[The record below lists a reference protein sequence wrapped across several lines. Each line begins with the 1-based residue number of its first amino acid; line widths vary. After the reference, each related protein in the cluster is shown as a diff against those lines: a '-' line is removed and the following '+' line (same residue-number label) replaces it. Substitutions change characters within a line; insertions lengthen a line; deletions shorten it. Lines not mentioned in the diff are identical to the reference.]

1 MRELL
6 LLRHAK
12 SRWDEPET
20 ADHDR
25 GLAPR
30 GIAAARRMGAL
41 IAGQGWLPERILCST
56 ALRAQETLGLAREAW
71 PETPAIAKSDL
82 ATLYLAAPQRILD
95 IVRRQ
100 PDAAARL
107 LIVGHN
113 PGLQS
118 FVSRLAGHGD
128 EAKRAAI
135 ETKFPTAALALITLD
150 LAHWRDLGW
159 GIGTLADYRTPA
171 NHRPLDEG

>member
-6 LLRHAK
+6 VLRHAK
-12 SRWDEPET
+12 SRWDQPEVD
-20 ADHDR
+20 DHDR

-30 GIAAARRMGAL
+30 GLEAAKKMGDL
-41 IAGQGWLPERILCST
+41 IAEQNWLPDRILCST
-56 ALRAQETLGLAREAW
+56 AKRAQETVALARESW
-71 PETPAIAKSDL
+71 PATPPIPQSDL
-82 ATLYLAAPQRILD
+82 ATLYLAAPSRILD

-100 PDAAARL
+100 PDEAQRL

-128 EAKRAAI
+128 KADRAAI
-135 ETKFPTAALALITLD
+135 ETKFPTAALALIALD
-150 LAHWRDLGW
+150 IATWRDTTW
-159 GIGTLADYRTPA
+159 TIGHLTAYHTPRDQKATAD
-171 NHRPLDEG
+171 

>member
-20 ADHDR
+20 ADHGR

-30 GIAAARRMGAL
+30 GIAAARRMGGL
-41 IAGQGWLPERILCST
+41 IARQGWLPDRILCST
-56 ALRAQETLGLAREAW
+56 ARRARETLDLAREAW
-71 PETPAIAKSDL
+71 PETPAIATSDL
-82 ATLYLAAPQRILD
+82 ATLYLAAPHRILD
-95 IVRRQ
+95 IARRQ
-100 PDAAARL
+100 PDAAERL

-128 EAKRAAI
+128 KAKRAAI

-150 LAHWRDLGW
+150 LASWRDLGW

-171 NHRPLDEG
+171 DDQLLNEG